1 MKKITYLMLLALLFS
16 VFSLIPA
23 QKAYSFKAIVKV
35 KLSSNSTVTWA
46 NLRINGKFKGK
57 IYRGR
62 IKFLNAFTGKAIRI
76 EARNGTLVATRT
88 VRARRGLPTVVLT
101 LRRVERKGT
110 LRVTLS
116 DDSDFKWAN
125 IFINGRRRGKIHRNR
140 PRAFSLASKN
150 HTVKLQNGRVQKTRN
165 VRVTP
170 RRISRV
176 TLTLK
181 RAVRYGRI
189 QVHFARRS
197 QYRRA
202 TIFIND
208 VNKGAIKR
216 GRKRVFRVKVG
227 THAVKL
233 QNGEVEKTRNV
244 RVTNRRT
251 TRVALALKMRVRYG
265 RIQVHFAK
273 RSQYRR
279 ATIFIND
286 VNKGAIKRG
295 RKRVFRVKVG
305 THTVTIKR
313 RGKRV
318 DKTVDVR
325 ANSIARVRL
334 ALRSRKGKVVLYYKS
349 NSQYRRANILV
360 DDNLK
365 GQIRRGQT
373 KTLRLS
379 PGRHTVT
386 IQKGRRKAS
395 RVVRVRPGRTVN
407 VTLSLVSLYNNVR
420 ITYRGGA
427 YSWAYLFINDRT
439 GVRIQSGQTKT
450 VRLSGDKSHT
460 IGVYR
465 LGRVNSKTLAV
476 GSNRRRITLRI
487 R

>member
-150 HTVKLQNGRVQKTRN
+150 HTVKLQNGRIQKTRN

-189 QVHFARRS
+189 QVHFAR
-197 QYRRA
+197 
-202 TIFIND
+202 
-208 VNKGAIKR
+208 
-216 GRKRVFRVKVG
+216 
-227 THAVKL
+227 
-233 QNGEVEKTRNV
+233 
-244 RVTNRRT
+244 
-251 TRVALALKMRVRYG
+251 
-265 RIQVHFAK
+265 

-427 YSWAYLFINDRT
+427 YSWAYLFINDRAA
-439 GVRIQSGQTKT
+439 VRIQRGETKT

-465 LGRVNSKTLAV
+465 LGRVNSKTLAI
-476 GSNRRRITLRI
+476 GSNRRRIMLRI